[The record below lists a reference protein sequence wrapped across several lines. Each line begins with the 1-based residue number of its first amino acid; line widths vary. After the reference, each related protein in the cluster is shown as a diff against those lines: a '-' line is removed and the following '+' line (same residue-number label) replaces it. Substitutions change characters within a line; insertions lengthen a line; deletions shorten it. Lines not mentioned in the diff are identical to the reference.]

1 MSWQAEKLGHE
12 ASEANGQP
20 YYPIYLFSPFKL
32 LTVIIGCAVSFIWV
46 IFPSPITAKSRVP
59 KLTGQGLFNLGR
71 LYSAMHATIELWIT
85 SHQNPSA
92 PGTTRSVAYPQ
103 EELRA
108 IVADL
113 YKKQV
118 KSLEALKMHS
128 HFASYEPP
136 VGGKFPARIYDGM
149 IAATQQSLSI
159 VALMAHIGRTI
170 SSESSRRSASTS
182 DTGPAES
189 TNEWVS
195 NLAAAALSSTDFQ
208 SHTTTALLCH
218 LGSSM
223 MNGQPLP
230 PFLTVSEPFPLAKQL
245 QRLNFEL
252 LHIRNAKYPAFVA
265 FIALEVLRTT
275 FSNELKLLLE

>member
-1 MSWQAEKLGHE
+1 MGHRV
-12 ASEANGQP
+12 SESNGQP
-20 YYPIYLFSPFKL
+20 YYPLYIFAPVKL
-32 LTVIIGCAVSFIWV
+32 LTVVIGVVVSFFWV
-46 IFPSPITAKSRVP
+46 VFPSPITAKSRVP

-85 SHQNPSA
+85 SHQNPPA
-92 PGTTRSVAYPQ
+92 PEAAHTVAYPQ

-113 YKKQV
+113 YKKQL

-128 HFASYEPP
+128 HFATYEPP
-136 VGGKFPARIYDGM
+136 VGGKFPARIYDSM

-170 SSESSRRSASTS
+170 SSETSRHSASDSAGHSEGTS
-182 DTGPAES
+182 
-189 TNEWVS
+189 EWVS
-195 NLAAAALSSTDFQ
+195 NLAAATLKSTDFQ

-218 LGSSM
+218 LGASM

-230 PFLTVSEPFPLAKQL
+230 PFLTVAEPFPLAKQL
-245 QRLNFEL
+245 QRLNYEL
-252 LHIRNAKYPAFVA
+252 LHIKNARYPAFVA

-275 FSNELKLLLE
+275 LNKELKSLLE

>member
-1 MSWQAEKLGHE
+1 M
-12 ASEANGQP
+12 
-20 YYPIYLFSPFKL
+20 
-32 LTVIIGCAVSFIWV
+32 VSFFWV

-71 LYSAMHATIELWIT
+71 IYSAMHATIELWIT
-85 SHQNPSA
+85 SHQNPPT
-92 PGTTRSVAYPQ
+92 PGAANPVTYPQ

-113 YKKQV
+113 YKNQV
-118 KSLEALKMHS
+118 KSLEALKMHN
-128 HFASYEPP
+128 HFATYEPP

-159 VALMAHIGRTI
+159 VALMAHIGRTM
-170 SSESSRRSASTS
+170 SSESSRQGASDS
-182 DTGPAES
+182 TGPAES
-189 TNEWVS
+189 TDEWVS
-195 NLAAAALSSTDFQ
+195 NLAAAALRSTDFQ

-218 LGSSM
+218 LGASL

-230 PFLTVSEPFPLAKQL
+230 PFLTVAEPFPLAKQL

-252 LHIRNAKYPAFVA
+252 LHIRNARYPAFVA

-275 FSNELKLLLE
+275 FNNELKLLLE